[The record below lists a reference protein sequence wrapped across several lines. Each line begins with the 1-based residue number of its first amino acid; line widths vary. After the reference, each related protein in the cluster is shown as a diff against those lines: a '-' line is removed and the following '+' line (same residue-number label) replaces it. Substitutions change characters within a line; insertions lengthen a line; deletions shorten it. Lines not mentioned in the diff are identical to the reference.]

1 MITFKEFWDAAQ
13 QGNITIISQLKHNKQ
28 LLKTTHLKDSMSKYG
43 MFEELMY
50 IAIINDHVSVVSAL
64 ITLVIRGFCY
74 FDIDSE
80 LRYTDRATPID
91 IACKFGS
98 INTLNILR
106 IMGARNRAR
115 GRKSL
120 IFTAIEFNQL
130 EMVKIFIKLPI
141 SRDDL
146 LGVGH
151 CGIPLVSSITMC
163 NMEIY
168 HIILDYY
175 KTNNLITNTVLDN
188 ALLEAAKRNNLEI
201 LDELIILGANVN
213 RVECNQYRYLL
224 HTSIYVYYWHN
235 DKNIIYG
242 CIKMVNRLI
251 ELGAYIYPSILVDA
265 YNTNNLEIFKRLLE
279 INVPTLINIREFLD
293 FIGTGLG
300 RRDNPVYKYLVKNKY
315 IIKDR
320 NIAPDDV
327 FSIMVPA
334 KLKWNN
340 VF

>member
-1 MITFKEFWDAAQ
+1 MTTFKEFWDAAQ
-13 QGNITIISQLKHNKQ
+13 QGNIAIISQLKNNKH
-28 LLKTTHLKDSMSKYG
+28 LLKTRLKDFMSKRS

-50 IAIINDHVSVVSAL
+50 IAIINDHIDVVSAL
-64 ITLVIRGFCY
+64 ITLGMRGFCY
-74 FDIDSE
+74 FNINDD
-80 LRYTDRATPID
+80 LRCTDRTTPID

-98 INTLNILR
+98 INALNILR
-106 IMGARNRAR
+106 TMGARNIDR

-141 SRDDL
+141 SQKNL
-146 LGVGH
+146 FGVGH
-151 CGIPLVSSITMC
+151 GEIPLVSSIKMC
-163 NMEIY
+163 NMDIY
-168 HIILDYY
+168 YIMLDYY
-175 KTNNLITNTVLDN
+175 KTNDLLTNTVLDN
-188 ALLEAAKRNNLEI
+188 ALLEAAEQNNLEI
-201 LDELIILGANVN
+201 LDELIILGANIN
-213 RVECNQYRYLL
+213 RAECNQYRYLL
-224 HTSIYVYYWHN
+224 HKSIYVYYWHN

-265 YNTNNLEIFKRLLE
+265 YNTNNLEIFKRILD
-279 INVPTLINIREFLD
+279 INAPTLINIREFLN

-300 RRDNPVYKYLVKNKY
+300 RRNNPVYKYLVKNKY
-315 IIKDR
+315 IIKGRD
-320 NIAPDDV
+320 IELDDV

-334 KLKWNN
+334 KLKWGN